1 VPLSTPSSPFPAEA
15 AVTAFLH
22 GIERRAWV
30 FARAQCGD
38 EVLAGQAVSL
48 AVSEFRRDCAGKP
61 LASWPRDF
69 WSLLLAQPLLLRGKS
84 QLLPQLSVGPRAA
97 LLLRLVAGL
106 DVLHAAQVLGVS
118 EAAYRAALSH
128 ALQQM
133 QAAGDDPVDLEAL
146 RERLQQ
152 EIRQAPTLLRML
164 PEQAVAADA
173 MDSADVVSPAL
184 VASEVE
190 QNSSRRPWRLAAK
203 FLLGLLL
210 LALVVSFFWTPWHGL
225 APGESEALPPEVVAL
240 APADASA
247 TVTHPDFALLAA
259 PADETLA
266 QDLAFYSWLAAG
278 GQADAPADNAPA
290 STGSIERAAAP
301 ASSTTT
307 SKVGP

>member
-1 VPLSTPSSPFPAEA
+1 LSTSSSPFPAEA

-38 EVLAGQAVSL
+38 EALAGQAVAL
-48 AVSEFRRDCAGKP
+48 AVREFRLDCAGKP

-69 WSLLLAQPLLLRGKS
+69 WSLLLAQPLLLQGKS

-133 QAAGDDPVDLEAL
+133 HAAGDDPPNLEAL
-146 RERLQQ
+146 REHLQL

-164 PEQAVAADA
+164 PEQAVETEGSDSGDLA
-173 MDSADVVSPAL
+173 SADVVAAENAQNVPRWPWQLPAKIL
-184 VASEVE
+184 
-190 QNSSRRPWRLAAK
+190 LAA
-203 FLLGLLL
+203 LL

-225 APGESEALPPEVVAL
+225 APGESEPLPAEIVAL

-247 TVTHPDFALLAA
+247 TVTHPDFALLAT

-278 GQADAPADNAPA
+278 GQADAAAENPPA
-290 STGSIERAAAP
+290 SAGSIERAGLP
-301 ASSTTT
+301 ASSATT